1 MSWKVEFRP
10 EVEDDVAEAA
20 AWYEAREAALGRD
33 FLTEVIRVLDR
44 LAGDPLTGARG
55 GSSSE
60 VRWLYPDRFP
70 YKIIYAMDTVER
82 TVLVIAV
89 LHAARH
95 DRIWRERRDFQA

>member
-60 VRWLYPDRFP
+60 VRWLSPTDSLTRSSMRWIRLSGRY
-70 YKIIYAMDTVER
+70 
-82 TVLVIAV
+82 
-89 LHAARH
+89 
-95 DRIWRERRDFQA
+95 W